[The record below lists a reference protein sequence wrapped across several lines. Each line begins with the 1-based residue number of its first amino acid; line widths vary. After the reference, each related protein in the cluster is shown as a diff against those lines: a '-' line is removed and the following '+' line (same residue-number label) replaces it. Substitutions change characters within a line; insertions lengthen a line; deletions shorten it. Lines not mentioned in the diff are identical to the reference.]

1 MIERKKSKSKKP
13 EKVDIKFEESLR
25 PASFDQY
32 IGQTQVKESIDLA
45 IKAAK
50 NRKESLDHILLYGPP
65 GLGKTTLANV
75 IAKEM
80 SKNVKVT
87 SGPAIE
93 RAGDLASILTNM
105 QDGDILFIDEIH
117 RLPKLVEEILYPA
130 MEDFVLDIMLGKGPS
145 AQSLRLDL
153 PNFTVIGAT
162 TRFGALSAPLR
173 DRFGIV
179 HRLNYYQEN
188 EIEKILERS
197 SKILNLPAQK
207 EAILELSKRSRLTP
221 RIANRLLKRVRDYS
235 QVHGKGELTLAEV
248 KDSLTMLDI
257 DEIGLDA
264 NDKRILEIIIKDYQG
279 GPVGIG
285 AISVAANE
293 ERQTVEDVYEPY
305 LIQIGFLQRTHRGR
319 KATIKAYTHLKYNL
333 PDQKNN
339 QQKLL

>member
-1 MIERKKSKSKKP
+1 MIERKKEKIDKE

-25 PASFDQY
+25 PKSFDQY
-32 IGQTQVKESIDLA
+32 IGQSQIKKSIDLA

-75 IAKEM
+75 VAYEM
-80 SKNVKVT
+80 NKNVKVT

-117 RLPKLVEEILYPA
+117 RLPKIVEEILYPA
-130 MEDFVLDIMLGKGPS
+130 MEDFVLDIMIGKGPS
-145 AQSLRLDL
+145 AQNLRLDL
-153 PNFTVIGAT
+153 PNFTIIGAT
-162 TRFGALSAPLR
+162 TRFGALSGPFR

-179 HRLNYYQEN
+179 HRLNYYQPD
-188 EIEKILERS
+188 EIEKILLRS
-197 SKILNLPAQK
+197 SEILNLPAQK
-207 EAILELSKRSRLTP
+207 EAIKELSLRSRLTP

-235 QVHGKGELTLAEV
+235 QVHGKGKLTLDEV
-248 KDSLTMLDI
+248 RKSLEMLDI
-257 DEIGLDA
+257 DEIGLDS
-264 NDKRILEIIIKDYQG
+264 NDKRILEIVIKDYQG
-279 GPVGIG
+279 GPVGVD

-293 ERQTVEDVYEPY
+293 ERQTIEDVYEPY

-319 KATIKAYTHLKYNL
+319 KATDKAYRHLGHKN
-333 PDQKNN
+333 QKTNN